1 MIEEGSAALRAGDA
15 ATARRAF
22 ESALAEVESGEV
34 LEGLAEALYLDREYA
49 ASAAHYERAY
59 AAYRRERQGMA
70 AGRAA
75 RTVAWITGSILGDW
89 AVQSGWWARAWLVA
103 RHQELLRTGPTG
115 VRGHGRHGRSVT
127 EAARVVVGADGRH
140 SLMARAVQPEQ
151 YREKPPLLA
160 AYYSYWSGLPM
171 DGRLRRPPLR
181 RRHGRL
187 PGDP

>member
-89 AVQSGWWARAWLVA
+89 AVQSGWWARARAILEESGEDGPGARLVA
-103 RHQELLRTGPTG
+103 HHQELLRT
-115 VRGHGRHGRSVT
+115 
-127 EAARVVVGADGRH
+127 
-140 SLMARAVQPEQ
+140 
-151 YREKPPLLA
+151 
-160 AYYSYWSGLPM
+160 
-171 DGRLRRPPLR
+171 
-181 RRHGRL
+181 
-187 PGDP
+187 